1 MNGVMKIALRLII
14 ITAVAG
20 LLLGLTYSVTKDP
33 IAAQEEKNKTEARQT
48 VMPDAEDFEQIDL
61 SAAGLGDEY
70 SEVQEAYYA
79 VKSSEKIG
87 ATVTVSTKGYSSGLQ
102 VTVGVN
108 ADGTVSGVNIDSH
121 DETPGLGAKGDDPV
135 YLSQYA
141 GRTAPLE
148 VVKVSGGGDSEI
160 QALTGATLTS
170 KGICRAVNLAC
181 SLYADVLSEGV

>member
-70 SEVQEAYYA
+70 AEVQEAYYA
-79 VKSSEKIG
+79 VKSGEKIG

-141 GRTAPLE
+141 GRTVPLE

-181 SLYADVLSEGV
+181 SLYTDVLSEGV

>member
-14 ITAVAG
+14 ITVVAG

-61 SAAGLGDEY
+61 SAAGLSDEY
-70 SEVQEAYYA
+70 AEVQEAYYA
-79 VKSSEKIG
+79 VKSGEKIG

-108 ADGTVSGVNIDSH
+108 SDGTVSGVNIDSH

>member
-14 ITAVAG
+14 ITVVAG

-48 VMPDAEDFEQIDL
+48 VMPDAQDFEQIDL
-61 SAAGLGDEY
+61 STAGLGEEY
-70 SEVQEAYYA
+70 AEVQEAYYA
-79 VKSSEKIG
+79 VKSGEKIG

-148 VVKVSGGGDSEI
+148 VVKVSGGSDSEI